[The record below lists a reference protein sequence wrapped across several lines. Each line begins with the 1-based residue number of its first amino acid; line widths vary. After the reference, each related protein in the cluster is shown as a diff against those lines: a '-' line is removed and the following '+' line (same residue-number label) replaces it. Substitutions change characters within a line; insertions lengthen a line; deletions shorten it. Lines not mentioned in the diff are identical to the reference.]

1 MRIERFQIQ
10 GFKSIADLT
19 VTGLSEINVFFGLN
33 NVGKSNIFQALELW
47 HWLLLHSST
56 VKRTGVNPTKYEI
69 PLHQLEQHFGSLLV
83 RLGYKNRM
91 HFTVELSSLQAH
103 SANQQPSKRLSTNVT
118 LRIASDVA
126 HCEIELHEGA
136 TTDTLDPSVNLLE
149 RWLPHLP
156 PFHVVH
162 AGRRLQ
168 TEFREKKEL
177 PDVISD
183 HNFKQALFYAYL
195 SSDLEQKKRLNAIKR
210 ILAEPPFALGE
221 LDIALDPATD
231 RIDIGFVRPDGRLPI
246 ENLGSGTQ
254 QLMLVLGQIFLNDY
268 PIIAVEEP
276 EMNLAPQYQEYLL
289 AALRKL
295 MQEPAVKLQQ
305 LFIATHS
312 PYFEFT
318 ENFYDVTF
326 DPMAGT
332 CVSHATSERYTQ
344 HFAITPAGQATG
356 ARVNSLNQVQL
367 YPGLIQD
374 LGLQRGDLVIFARNP
389 AGRWEIRPAQ
399 EIAQELQTI
408 TNNNGTA

>member
-1 MRIERFQIQ
+1 MQIERFQIQ
-10 GFKSIADLT
+10 GFKSIDDLT
-19 VTGLSEINVFFGLN
+19 VTGLSDINVFFGLN
-33 NVGKSNIFQALELW
+33 NVGKSNIFQALQLW
-47 HWLLLHSST
+47 HWLLVHSAT
-56 VKRTGVNPTKYEI
+56 VQRTGINPTKYEL
-69 PLHQLEQHFGSLLV
+69 PLRELEQHFGSLLV
-83 RLGYKNRM
+83 RLGYKNRVRLAVDLTKLGS
-91 HFTVELSSLQAH
+91 HTSQL
-103 SANQQPSKRLSTNVT
+103 LSTKVA
-118 LRIASDVA
+118 LRIASDVI
-126 HCEIELHEGA
+126 HCEIEFREGA
-136 TTDTLDPSVNLLE
+136 ASGTLDSSVNLLE
-149 RWLPHLP
+149 RWLPQLP
-156 PFHVVH
+156 QFHVVH

-168 TEFREKKEL
+168 TEFRAKKEQR
-177 PDVISD
+177 DVIRD

-221 LDIALDPATD
+221 LDIALDPTTD

-295 MQEPAVKLQQ
+295 MQEPGVKLQQ
-305 LFIATHS
+305 LFISTHS

-326 DPMAGT
+326 DPVAGT
-332 CVSHATSERYTQ
+332 QVSHATSERYSQ
-344 HFAITPAGQATG
+344 HFAVAPVGPETG

-374 LGLQRGDLVIFARNP
+374 LGLQRGDMVLFVRNP

-399 EIAQELQTI
+399 EIASELQTI
-408 TNNNGTA
+408 TNSNGVE